1 MKLLIKS
8 LQFSAIGVMLFFL
21 SSCGTSMKQ
30 VKQPQT
36 DWLLAFYNVENLF
49 DTINDPTINDEEFL
63 PGSKLDW
70 NTKKYQKK
78 LQQKA
83 RVLAAMDSLEMPHF
97 IGLAEIENREVLED
111 LIREPAIANAKYS
124 VAHIADDD
132 DRGIEV
138 AALYRSA
145 YFQLLHL
152 QAMEIETADSI
163 KGKMRHILYAKGLIW
178 NNDTLHIF
186 VNHWTSRWGGKE
198 ETDPK
203 RRASGDFLRHKADS
217 LLALNEKANIV
228 IMGDLNDNPNDP
240 SIATHLNALSPA
252 QKIVKRNLYN
262 LSLEPFLAG
271 EGTLYYRSWDY
282 FDQVIVSSALLEGN
296 GLYAKQLKVVKHP
309 WMLYQPKEGEARP
322 NRTASGGRYF
332 GGFSDHLPVV
342 LSISNT
348 K

>member
-1 MKLLIKS
+1 MKLSFKS
-8 LQFSAIGVMLFFL
+8 LQYSAIGIILFFL

-30 VKQPQT
+30 VKQPET

-163 KGKMRHILYAKGLIW
+163 KGKMRHILYAKG
-178 NNDTLHIF
+178 
-186 VNHWTSRWGGKE
+186 
-198 ETDPK
+198 
-203 RRASGDFLRHKADS
+203 
-217 LLALNEKANIV
+217 
-228 IMGDLNDNPNDP
+228 
-240 SIATHLNALSPA
+240 
-252 QKIVKRNLYN
+252 
-262 LSLEPFLAG
+262 
-271 EGTLYYRSWDY
+271 
-282 FDQVIVSSALLEGN
+282 
-296 GLYAKQLKVVKHP
+296 
-309 WMLYQPKEGEARP
+309 
-322 NRTASGGRYF
+322 
-332 GGFSDHLPVV
+332 
-342 LSISNT
+342 
-348 K
+348 